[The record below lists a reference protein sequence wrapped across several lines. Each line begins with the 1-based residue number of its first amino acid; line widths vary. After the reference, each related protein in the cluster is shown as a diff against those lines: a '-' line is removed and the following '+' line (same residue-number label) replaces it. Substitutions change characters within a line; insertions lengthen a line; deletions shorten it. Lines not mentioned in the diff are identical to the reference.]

1 LILLEKAVLVRQ
13 EVIRMRNL
21 NLKVALI
28 IYGAI
33 HIVQGIILLVAP
45 ERMTE
50 LSGFE
55 GLVASEYFLALIGGT
70 YIAAGVW
77 FAMTGWNPLG
87 NINGVRFAVLWAALL
102 LVIPLFTLGYSSV
115 DWGHIWYMV
124 AQNAIFVAAFLI
136 FYPYRR

>member
-1 LILLEKAVLVRQ
+1 
-13 EVIRMRNL
+13 MRNL

-50 LSGFE
+50 LAEFDTLGS
-55 GLVASEYFLALIGGT
+55 SEYFLAIIGGT
-70 YIAAGVW
+70 FIAAGVW
-77 FAMTGWNPLG
+77 FTMSGMNPLQ
-87 NINGVRFAVLWAALL
+87 NINGIRFAILWAGLL
-102 LVIPLFTLGYSSV
+102 LVIPLFTLGYSYV
-115 DWGHIWYMV
+115 NFGHIWFMV
-124 AQNAIFVAAFLI
+124 VQNAVFAVAFLI

>member
-1 LILLEKAVLVRQ
+1 
-13 EVIRMRNL
+13 MRNL
-21 NLKVALI
+21 NLKVALV

-55 GLVASEYFLALIGGT
+55 TLVSSEYFLAIIGGT
-70 YIAAGVW
+70 FIAAGVW
-77 FAMTGWNPLG
+77 FAMTGLNPLQ
-87 NINGVRFAVLWAALL
+87 NINGVRFAVLWSALL
-102 LVIPLFTLGYSSV
+102 LIIPLFTLGYSEV
-115 DWGHIWYMV
+115 DFGHIWFIV
-124 AQNAIFVAAFLI
+124 VQNAIFTASFLI

>member
-1 LILLEKAVLVRQ
+1 
-13 EVIRMRNL
+13 MRSI

-45 ERMTE
+45 ERITE
-50 LSGFE
+50 FSGFE
-55 GLVASEYFLALIGGT
+55 ALGSSEYFLAIIGGAF
-70 YIAAGVW
+70 IAAGVL
-77 FAMTGWNPLG
+77 FAMTGLDPLQ

-102 LVIPLFTLGYSSV
+102 LIIPLFTLWYDYV
-115 DWGHIWYMV
+115 NFGHIWFIV
-124 AQNAIFVAAFLI
+124 VQNAIFAAAFLI

>member
-1 LILLEKAVLVRQ
+1 
-13 EVIRMRNL
+13 MRSI

-45 ERMTE
+45 ERITE
-50 LSGFE
+50 FSGFE
-55 GLVASEYFLALIGGT
+55 ALGSSEYFLAIIGGAF
-70 YIAAGVW
+70 IAAGVW
-77 FAMTGWNPLG
+77 FAMTGLDPIR

-102 LVIPLFTLGYSSV
+102 LIIPLFTLWYDYV
-115 DWGHIWYMV
+115 NFGHIWFIV
-124 AQNAIFVAAFLI
+124 VQNAIFAAAFLI